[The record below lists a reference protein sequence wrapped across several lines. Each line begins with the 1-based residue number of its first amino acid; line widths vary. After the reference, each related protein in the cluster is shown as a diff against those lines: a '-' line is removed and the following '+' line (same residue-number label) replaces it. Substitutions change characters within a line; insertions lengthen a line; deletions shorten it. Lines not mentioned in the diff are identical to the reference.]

1 MPLRSYRDL
10 QVWQEA
16 MDLADVSYDVTDSFP
31 AAERFGQIAQI
42 RDAATSI
49 PSNIA
54 EGYGRRHRGDYVR
67 HLSIANGS
75 LAELETRL
83 LLSFRR
89 RFISQDRLDEIWV
102 LAQRVGKMLRSLID
116 ALEREI
122 ERSPTTNRILRTG
135 VRKQTPDPSPQTPKR
150 A

>member
-10 QVWQEA
+10 QVWQDA
-16 MDLADVSYDVTDSFP
+16 MDLADMSYNVTDHFP
-31 AAERFGQIAQI
+31 SAERFGLTAQI
-42 RDAATSI
+42 RDAASSI
-49 PSNIA
+49 PANIA

-75 LAELETRL
+75 LAELETHL
-83 LLSFRR
+83 LLSLRR
-89 RFISQDRLDEIWV
+89 RYIDEDRLDPLWD

-122 ERSPTTNRILRTG
+122 ERSPKTNRIIRTSY
-135 VRKQTPDPSPQTPKR
+135 RKQTPDPRPQTP
-150 A
+150 